1 MSIIG
6 VQRRSQEIGRL
17 RIGQSLV
24 SAKGVKYPA
33 RLSTFRFTTRSRL
46 AASAVAETYG
56 GTMGDW
62 EGNEGFHEVITK
74 ADALG
79 VMVPPH
85 DDFTTSWMEAWLA
98 GKPKRRCDGVLER
111 IGGGACICPHT
122 TNEDGDSVLDFVT
135 IMEMAGRREDVCK
148 PVTRISVIL
157 PELPGLGVWRL
168 DTSSVYALM
177 EIQDAAGLLTAAREK
192 QIPVPAMLRID
203 QRKRVTQTETKR
215 FPVPVLEIAVSFREL
230 ASGALSSGGLA
241 TQLPPAPGETRRAI
255 TAPARA
261 ALEAAPAPHPGRAT
275 TTAVIEEEV
284 PQPPPDRQ
292 PTKDEIVEMARRAS
306 FREEIEAIVGIAT
319 ATLLIDDHV
328 TPDPS
333 VDIQEPLRGWLGHL
347 WRGLP
352 YQNANTRLRGQQPDV
367 PPGEEPNF

>member
-17 RIGQSLV
+17 RIGQTLV
-24 SAKGVKYPA
+24 SAKGRRYPS
-33 RLSTFRFTTRSRL
+33 RLDTFRFTTRSRL
-46 AASAVAETYG
+46 AAAAVAEVYG

-62 EGNEGFHEVITK
+62 EGYEGFYEVITK

-85 DDFTTSWMEAWLA
+85 DDFTTSFMEAWQG
-98 GKPKRRCDGVLER
+98 GKPKRRCDGQLER

-122 TNEDGDSVLDFVT
+122 TSDDGEDVLDLVK
-135 IMEMAGRREDVCK
+135 IMEMAERREDVCK

-177 EIQDAAGLLTAAREK
+177 EIQDAAGLLTAARDK
-192 QIPVPAMLRID
+192 KIPVPAMLRID

-230 ASGALSSGGLA
+230 ASGALSTGGLA
-241 TQLPPAPGETRRAI
+241 TQLPPAPGQDRREL
-255 TAPARA
+255 PAAAARP
-261 ALEAAPAPHPGRAT
+261 ALEAAPHPGRAT
-275 TTAVIEEEV
+275 ATAVIEEPVLVVAE
-284 PQPPPDRQ
+284 RQ
-292 PTKDEIVEMARRAS
+292 PTKDEIVAMARAATT
-306 FREEIEAIVGIAT
+306 REEIEEIVKA
-319 ATLLIDDHV
+319 ADAALLIDDHI
-328 TPDPS
+328 TPEPG
-333 VDIQEPLRGWLGHL
+333 VDIQEPMRGWLGHL

-352 YQNANTRLRGQQPDV
+352 HQNGNTRLRGQQPAE
-367 PPGEEPNF
+367 PGDPDEPMF

>member
-1 MSIIG
+1 MSILG

-46 AASAVAETYG
+46 AASAVAEIYG

-62 EGNEGFHEVITK
+62 EGNEGFFEVITK

-85 DDFTTSWMEAWLA
+85 DEFTTSWMEAWQG
-98 GKPKRRCDGVLER
+98 GKPKRRCDGALER
-111 IGGGACICPHT
+111 IGGGACICPHIE
-122 TNEDGDSVLDFVT
+122 NADGEQVLDFAR
-135 IMEMAGRREDVCK
+135 IREMAANRQDVCT

-168 DTSSVYALM
+168 DTGSFYALM
-177 EIQDAAGLLTAAREK
+177 EIQDAAGLLVAARDK
-192 QIPVPAMLRID
+192 KIPVPAMLRID
-203 QRKRVTQTETKR
+203 QRKQVTQTETKR

-230 ASGALSSGGLA
+230 ASGALSTGGLA
-241 TQLPPAPGETRRAI
+241 SQLPPAPGESRRAI

-261 ALEAAPAPHPGRAT
+261 ALEAAPPPHAGRAGV
-275 TTAVIEEEV
+275 TAVIEE
-284 PQPPPDRQ
+284 PMPAQLPDRE
-292 PTKDEIVEMARRAS
+292 PTKEEIVEMARRAS
-306 FREEIEAIVGIAT
+306 TREEIEAIVAT
-319 ATLLIDDHV
+319 ATAALLIDDHI
-328 TPDPS
+328 TPEPG

-352 YQNANTRLRGQQPDV
+352 RENGNTRLRGQQDAG
-367 PPGEEPNF
+367 PPGEEPMF